1 MAQYRTL
8 MTFPP
13 AATAVAHHRAL
24 ALLHADGAVVWQTAA
39 DEIVESRD
47 AWAAPPEGP
56 DPATLTA
63 TPVDPEAVGWRRL
76 TPAP

>member
-8 MTFPP
+8 TTFPP

-24 ALLHADGAVVWQTAA
+24 VRLHADGAVVWQTAA
-39 DEIVESRD
+39 AEIVESRET
-47 AWAAPPEGP
+47 WP
-56 DPATLTA
+56 DGTAGLTA
-63 TPVDPEAVGWRRL
+63 TPADPEVAGWTRL